1 MFFSEEPHFCDW
13 QLSDFGGAK
22 AFLFDSVEST
32 HSLMKEKAFAGEI
45 APGTLFV
52 ANAQTG
58 GRGRHE
64 RTWDSPAGKNLYFNI
79 LIPLDGIPS
88 SSFAQITQ
96 VAALTFAEVFT
107 TVQDEARGGSL
118 NFARE
123 ASQDAIAAGAVQE
136 ATTCAVRDA
145 TAACTAAMSAPPATT
160 TAAPPD
166 AAATGDATACAV
178 RDATATEAT
187 SPDTTATSVRN
198 AATSAPRIT
207 VKWPNDIL
215 FGKSKFCGILAEIV
229 FTKTATGEA
238 KPSLSMG
245 VGINVNSEPGD
256 YAHLN
261 REVTTLKNI
270 VGKQINREQLLRMLI
285 ASLERAIGQ
294 FRAFGIAPWVS
305 AWRKMDKFI
314 GARGTIIV
322 NNHCTDANRDGNASG
337 AQKKTGRILD
347 MQPDGSLLFETDDG
361 EIQAVYSADLEI

>member
-13 QLSDFGGAK
+13 QLSGFGSAK

-32 HSLMKEKAFAGEI
+32 HSLMKAKAFAGEI

-123 ASQDAIAAGAVQE
+123 ASQDV
-136 ATTCAVRDA
+136 
-145 TAACTAAMSAPPATT
+145 
-160 TAAPPD
+160 
-166 AAATGDATACAV
+166 
-178 RDATATEAT
+178 
-187 SPDTTATSVRN
+187 

-361 EIQAVYSADLEI
+361 KIQAVYSADLEI